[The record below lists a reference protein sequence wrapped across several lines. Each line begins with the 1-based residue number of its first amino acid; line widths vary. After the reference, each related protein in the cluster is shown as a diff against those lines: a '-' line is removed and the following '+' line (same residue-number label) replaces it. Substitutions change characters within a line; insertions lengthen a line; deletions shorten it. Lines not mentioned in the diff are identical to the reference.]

1 MSIRQKKIIAYIPF
15 VNILVI
21 PVLWFR
27 FYAKNPTPSGSFVK
41 CLLQCF
47 CFGVAITIPRIII
60 FKIFGD
66 GLIDTIA
73 TYIGILL
80 TLLGI
85 SLMMVSDEERHI
97 SNNK

>member
-1 MSIRQKKIIAYIPF
+1 MSIRQKKIMAYIPF

-27 FYAKNPTPSGSFVK
+27 FYAKNPTPSGSFIK
-41 CLLQCF
+41 CLLKCF

-66 GLIDTIA
+66 GLIDTIT
-73 TYIGILL
+73 TYVGILL
-80 TLLGI
+80 TLFAICLT
-85 SLMMVSDEERHI
+85 MVSDEEKYI
-97 SNNK
+97 SDK